1 MAARVSHPHHP
12 GAVKVVLVVLG
23 LAAAAVFVPMWA
35 PLVLAAWF
43 AHFTRPMLARICRNR
58 LAKRRRVAG
67 VMVVAAMLMLL
78 TPLVLITISLA
89 ASAVD
94 LVDAAM
100 KSKSGANALR
110 ALVSTDGNPVDP
122 KALLSAPDKLFGLAK
137 EHGTKAWTALNT
149 IAGITAS
156 ALIGFFVFLLG
167 AYTFL
172 VEGDKAYT
180 WCEQHAPVRPDLFG
194 RFAKAFNET
203 GRGLLVG
210 VVLTGAM
217 QAGVATIAY
226 LLLGVPSALVLG
238 LLTFFASLI
247 PSVGTALVWAPV
259 AAGLA
264 LSGRTTAAIALS
276 ALGIVVIGSI
286 DNFLRPVFAK
296 WGKLDMPSFIVLVT
310 MFGGLGIFGAWGLI
324 LGPLVVRLFIE
335 ALRIGREERL
345 TGAHTT
351 LSPPHPELGAE

>member
-1 MAARVSHPHHP
+1 MAARISHPNHP
-12 GAVKVVLVVLG
+12 DAVRVVLVVLG

-43 AHFTRPMLARICRNR
+43 AHFTRPILARICRNR

-67 VMVVAAMLMLL
+67 VMVLAAMLLL
-78 TPLVLITISLA
+78 LAPLVLITVSLA
-89 ASAVD
+89 SSAVD
-94 LVDAAM
+94 LIDAAM

-110 ALVSTDGNPVDP
+110 SLVSSDGGGVDP
-122 KALLSAPDKLFGLAK
+122 KAMLTAPDKLLGLAK
-137 EHGTKAWTALNT
+137 QHGAKAWTAINT
-149 IAGITAS
+149 LAGMTANV
-156 ALIGFFVFLLG
+156 LIGFFVFLLG

-210 VVLTGAM
+210 VVLTGTM
-217 QAGVATIAY
+217 QAVVATIAY
-226 LLLGVPSALVLG
+226 LVLGVPSALVLG

-264 LSGRTTAAIALS
+264 LTGRTGAAIAL
-276 ALGIVVIGSI
+276 AVLGVVVIGSI

-296 WGKLDMPSFIVLVT
+296 WGRLDMPSFVLLVT
-310 MFGGLGIFGAWGLI
+310 MFGGLGIFGAWGLV
-324 LGPLVVRLFIE
+324 LGPLIVRLFIE

-351 LSPPHPELGAE
+351 MSPPQPE